1 MYIAVI
7 LFGLWIF
14 RLVTPYSRLDVR
26 VQSQNTIRAPTL
38 LGQVSIELYNILLEN
53 QGKCKNPP
61 HNLTK
66 YIKYTI
72 YRVVGGFFF
81 TVTGTFTLKFVLI
94 GEGVGE
100 KSLALSLNVEV
111 IW

>member
-72 YRVVGGFFF
+72 YRVVGFFF
-81 TVTGTFTLKFVLI
+81 SRLPVL
-94 GEGVGE
+94 
-100 KSLALSLNVEV
+100 LH
-111 IW
+111 

>member
-72 YRVVGGFFF
+72 YRVVGGFFSR
-81 TVTGTFTLKFVLI
+81 LPVL
-94 GEGVGE
+94 
-100 KSLALSLNVEV
+100 LH
-111 IW
+111 

>member
-66 YIKYTI
+66 YIKYT
-72 YRVVGGFFF
+72 GGFFFF

>member
-53 QGKCKNPP
+53 QGKCKNPS

-72 YRVVGGFFF
+72 YKVVGFFF
-81 TVTGTFTLKFVLI
+81 FTGTFTLTFVLI